1 MSAALLG
8 SCTDAPT
15 GAMLV
20 CEEKLFTVVVPSR
33 LTSAVKA
40 KPSVVTLVSG
50 DRQYQQ
56 YFWHRGVPLSSSI
69 HYFIVNLDLGFGN
82 SCATVR
88 TDKGRKSLKIWRG
101 RRDSNSRP
109 LP

>member
-1 MSAALLG
+1 MAIPMSAALLG

-40 KPSVVTLVSG
+40 KPSVVSLVSG

-56 YFWHRGVPLSSSI
+56 YFWHRGVPPFSYRY
-69 HYFIVNLDLGFGN
+69 YFSGNMDLGFGN
-82 SCATVR
+82 SCATIR
-88 TDKGRKSLKIWRG
+88 TDKGRK
-101 RRDSNSRP
+101 
-109 LP
+109 

>member
-1 MSAALLG
+1 MAIPMSAALPG
-8 SCTDAPT
+8 SCTEVPT

-40 KPSVVTLVSG
+40 KPSVVSLVSG

-56 YFWHRGVPLSSSI
+56 YFWHRGVPR
-69 HYFIVNLDLGFGN
+69 F
-82 SCATVR
+82 
-88 TDKGRKSLKIWRG
+88 
-101 RRDSNSRP
+101 
-109 LP
+109 

>member
-1 MSAALLG
+1 MAIPMSAALLG

-40 KPSVVTLVSG
+40 KPSVVSLVSG

-56 YFWHRGVPLSSSI
+56 YFWHRGVPRSSSRY
-69 HYFIVNLDLGFGN
+69 YFIGNMDLGFGN
-82 SCATVR
+82 SCATIR
-88 TDKGRKSLKIWRG
+88 TDKGRK
-101 RRDSNSRP
+101 
-109 LP
+109 